1 MSEEIKLRK
10 YNSFAITNEVL
21 DTIEHLKQ
29 KNEEMEEKYEK
40 IVELLSQRNFKTL
53 KSFEG
58 DAKITEG
65 AAGSVP
71 RQQSASYIDIS
82 FAEIGRYNR
91 IL

>member
-40 IVELLSQRNFKTL
+40 IIALLSQRN
-53 KSFEG
+53 
-58 DAKITEG
+58 
-65 AAGSVP
+65 
-71 RQQSASYIDIS
+71 
-82 FAEIGRYNR
+82 
-91 IL
+91 